1 MEIDDIIDD
10 ISKSENISLETLKGY
25 IKSYEK
31 FIKSEI
37 KQYEDTSG
45 LDDYKMNKND
55 YIILRELYNNTEPSP
70 FKVHILLLYMYSYY
84 KLDGMN
90 FNENY
95 FPKKHFF
102 KFIKKNAN
110 IHGLILNMITTI
122 KK

>member
-1 MEIDDIIDD
+1 MKIDQIINN
-10 ISKSENISLETLKGY
+10 ISKSENVSSENLKDY

-37 KQYEDTSG
+37 KNYEDTSG

-55 YIILRELYNNTEPSP
+55 YIILYELYNNTEQSP

-84 KLDGMN
+84 KLDGIN
-90 FNENY
+90 FNEDY
-95 FPKKHFF
+95 FPKKQFF
-102 KFIKKNAN
+102 KFIKKNKN
-110 IHGLILNMITTI
+110 MHGLILNMITSI

>member
-1 MEIDDIIDD
+1 MKIDQIIDN
-10 ISKSENISLETLKGY
+10 ISKSENVSSESLKDY

-37 KQYEDTSG
+37 KNYEDTSG

-55 YIILRELYNNTEPSP
+55 YIILYELYNNTGVSP

-84 KLDGMN
+84 KLDGIN
-90 FNENY
+90 FNEDY

-110 IHGLILNMITTI
+110 MHGLILNIITSI
-122 KK
+122 KN

>member
-1 MEIDDIIDD
+1 MKIDQIIND
-10 ISKSENISLETLKGY
+10 ISKSENVSSENLKEY

-37 KQYEDTSG
+37 KNYEDTSG

-55 YIILRELYNNTEPSP
+55 YIILYELYNNTEPSP

-84 KLDGMN
+84 KLDGIN
-90 FNENY
+90 FNEDY

-102 KFIKKNAN
+102 KFIKKNKN
-110 IHGLILNMITTI
+110 MHSLILNMITSI